1 MNQFMKLAADTSTA
15 SAGSWWSIILVYA
28 VFIGAL
34 YLIFFRPQQKK
45 KKKEEAM
52 RKNLQI
58 GDEIVTIGGI
68 VGRVVAIKEDADS
81 FVIETGTDRN
91 KLLIKRWALG
101 SVLTIH
107 DNP

>member
-1 MNQFMKLAADTSTA
+1 MNQLIKLAADAPAA
-15 SAGSWWSIILVYA
+15 SEGSWWTIILVYV

-68 VGRVVAIKEDADS
+68 VGRVVAIKEDSDS
-81 FVIETGTDRN
+81 FVLETGTDRN
-91 KLLIKRWALG
+91 KLLVKRWALG